1 MYDIEG
7 IKQEILERLRSI
19 DPEQVVLFGSYAHG
33 RPGPDS
39 DIYMYVVTKDKFIPQ
54 SYSEKRELVRRV
66 SRPLN
71 ELRQTISMDL
81 VVHTYAMHKK
91 FYSLNSS
98 FARDLQERGIR
109 VL

>member
-1 MYDIEG
+1 MYDIENL
-7 IKQEILERLRSI
+7 KNEIVERLQGI

-33 RPGPDS
+33 RAGLDS
-39 DIYMYVVTKDKFIPQ
+39 DIDLYVVTKDTFIPKN
-54 SYSEKRELVRRV
+54 YKEKRELVRRV

-71 ELRQTISMDL
+71 ALRQKISIDL
-81 VVHTYAMHKK
+81 VVHTHAMNEK

-98 FARDLQERGIR
+98 FARELQERGIR